1 MAESNSG
8 RKKTY
13 LIIMAILVV
22 ILVVTLIGG

>member
-1 MAESNSG
+1 MAEPSTG

-22 ILVVTLIGG
+22 ILLVSLIGG